1 MRSRINCSRRTE
13 SLEVVL
19 FMFRNKESV
28 QSNKQIIF
36 EMEQIRIFEAKINNV
51 AKMIVEISYE

>member
-1 MRSRINCSRRTE
+1 
-13 SLEVVL
+13 
-19 FMFRNKESV
+19 MFRNKESV